1 MRVSDVG
8 MLNGVLGSSE
18 EQIVIER
25 EDEAAVDEA
34 AALWA
39 VATARRDALDAPAPP
54 EEKARGLRAALAM
67 PGASLHAARE
77 AGALVAF
84 VLLVPG
90 ERLEIRYLGVAA
102 QAWGRGLAA
111 RLLRHADDVAAQAGV
126 GMLEL
131 WVLEDNER
139 AIAVYL
145 REGWQHTGDRKSQ
158 VDTRRVEVRL
168 VRPVS
173 PVSPVRPAPGSR

>member
-1 MRVSDVG
+1 M
-8 MLNGVLGSSE
+8 
-18 EQIVIER
+18 IER

-39 VATARRDALDAPAPP
+39 ATTARRDALEAPAPP
-54 EEKARGLRAALAM
+54 EEKARGLRAALAA
-67 PGASLHAARE
+67 PGASLHTARE
-77 AGALVAF
+77 AGTLAGFL
-84 VLLVPG
+84 LLVPG
-90 ERLEIRYLGVAA
+90 ARLEIRYLGVAA

-126 GMLEL
+126 DALEL

-139 AIAVYL
+139 AIAVYV

-168 VRPVS
+168 VRPLG
-173 PVSPVRPAPGSR
+173 PVGPVRPGSGSR